1 MFIGDLIVA
10 SRTRRQMPA
19 RAAAD
24 ITPTP
29 ERSTHGV
36 VERAERII
44 SDVVGRPGR
53 PYRLVDT
60 LAMMERRG
68 SITAGMRQ
76 AGEDFRDRFAVAQ
89 LDPLK
94 AFDISRPRIANR
106 TGFRGGNEPGS
117 RIESARKVVW
127 GCDSCGRRPS
137 FRRRILRMAR
147 RRMATVTE
155 GMGSGAGV
163 EWSPDKPGSSFRN
176 SDRLSR
182 DAGSA
187 FRPIATLLNR
197 YVTD

>member
-1 MFIGDLIVA
+1 MA

-127 GCDSCGRRPS
+127 DAILAVGGLGSAGGSCVWHVVGWQQSLKEWALEQGWNGRRIS
-137 FRRRILRMAR
+137 QEAASGILIASLGTLEAHFAQLRRC
-147 RRMATVTE
+147 
-155 GMGSGAGV
+155 
-163 EWSPDKPGSSFRN
+163 
-176 SDRLSR
+176 
-182 DAGSA
+182 
-187 FRPIATLLNR
+187 
-197 YVTD
+197 